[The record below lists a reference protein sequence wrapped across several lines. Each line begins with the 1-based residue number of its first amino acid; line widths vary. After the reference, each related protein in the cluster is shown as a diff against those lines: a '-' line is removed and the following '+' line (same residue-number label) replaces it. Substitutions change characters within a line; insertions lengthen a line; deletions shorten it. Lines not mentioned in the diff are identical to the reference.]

1 SAGYKEFNGDVNIPS
16 TINSLPVVSIG
27 SSAFYLHQ
35 RMTSVVIQNGVTDIG
50 ATAFQSCSKLAHVEI
65 PDSVTS
71 IGFGAFSGCH
81 DLTAINVPKGV
92 VGIGQVAFSSCINL
106 AAINVDPANPKYSS
120 VDGVLFNKDKT
131 SLIECPGGKAGAYT
145 IPDSVTTIEDNA
157 FSELRYLTS
166 VAIPDHVT
174 TIEW

>member
-1 SAGYKEFNGDVNIPS
+1 MTNTKCKAALFILFCLLLVMPAVAQTEFRYTTNNGKITINGSAGYKEFNGDVNIPS
-16 TINSLPVVSIG
+16 TINGLPVVSIG

-92 VGIGQVAFSSCINL
+92 VG
-106 AAINVDPANPKYSS
+106 
-120 VDGVLFNKDKT
+120 
-131 SLIECPGGKAGAYT
+131 
-145 IPDSVTTIEDNA
+145 
-157 FSELRYLTS
+157 
-166 VAIPDHVT
+166 
-174 TIEW
+174 